1 MLKREPVKHV
11 RDGMKSRYKRREPCY
26 ICGSEENIELHHLYC
41 VSELWNAWTQKNRIR
56 VTTDEE
62 ARTYRTTFEAE
73 YQEKLSNDNLYS
85 LCKAHHSRLHQIFG
99 KSYSNYVAL
108 KVGEWLERQKAQY
121 GEKLDGE
128 GTDRLASGQTET

>member
-11 RDGMKSRYKRREPCY
+11 RDGMKSRYKSREPCY
-26 ICGSEENIELHHLYC
+26 ICGSEELIELHHLYC
-41 VSELWNAWTQKNRIR
+41 VSELWNAWALKNRIKISSDDDVR
-56 VTTDEE
+56 
-62 ARTYRTTFEAE
+62 AYRIQFEAE
-73 YQEKLSNDNLYS
+73 HQDKLNNDNLYS

-99 KSYSNYVAL
+99 KSYSNYTAL

-128 GTDRLASGQTET
+128 GTDRLASGQIKT